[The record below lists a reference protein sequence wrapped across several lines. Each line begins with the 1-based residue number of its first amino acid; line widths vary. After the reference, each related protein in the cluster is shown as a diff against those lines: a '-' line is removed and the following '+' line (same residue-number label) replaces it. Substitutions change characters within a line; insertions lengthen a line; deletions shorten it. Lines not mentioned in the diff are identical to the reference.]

1 MCPMNYDEIEA
12 QRKRNA
18 TANHRRAQQNKRRSN
33 RARNQVARAS
43 RRKNR

>member
-1 MCPMNYDEIEA
+1 MNYDEIEA

-18 TANHRRAQQNKRRSN
+18 AANHRKAQQNKRRSN

-43 RRKNR
+43 RKRNK